1 MAKDPVCGMFV
12 EEKPES
18 IRYSKDGKEYYF
30 CSKQCLDEFTQPE
43 KELKKLK
50 MYVAISIALTI
61 PIVIFSLPHMLPT
74 QFGSLLPMDF
84 MHYSN
89 YVMLALATPL
99 QFWIGW
105 RFYRGLWDGI
115 KARASNMDTLIA
127 IGTTAA
133 YLYSATVTI
142 VPGSFPFESVYFET
156 AAIIITLI
164 LIGRLLE
171 TRTKEKASDA
181 VRKLLDL
188 QPKMAKVLRLRERG
202 DTEEIEIPIEQV
214 QEGDTMVI
222 RPGERIPTD
231 GIVIEGG
238 SSIDESAITGESI
251 PIDKK
256 REDHVIGATINKSGL
271 LKVKATKIG
280 QDTVL
285 SQIIALVEEA
295 RTGKAQMQ
303 RLVDQ
308 VAKYFVPAVLGI
320 AIGVGLGWYFV
331 GDIGVTFSLLAFVSI
346 IIIACP
352 CALGIAT
359 PAALMMGAGKGAENG
374 ILFKGGEYL
383 EIAKK
388 VKTIVFDKTGTLT
401 KGKPSITDI
410 IDLSGLGEHEI
421 LRLAAIA
428 ESGSEHPLGQ
438 AVVNGA
444 KEKGIMVTN
453 PESFEAVSGHGLRAR
468 YGDHMILIGNRKLM
482 HENSIPVNKDADR
495 SLMVFEMQGK
505 TATLIAIDNKLAGII
520 AIADTIKENAKQAI
534 DSLKSMGIKVI
545 MLTGDNERTA
555 KAVASKLGIDRV
567 IAQVLPKEKE
577 QVISR
582 LKSEG
587 GKKNAVAM
595 VGDGINDAPA
605 LAQADLGIAIGSGTD
620 VAKETGGIILIKDDI
635 KDVVTALD
643 LGRKTVSKIKQNLF
657 WAFAYNTGLIPIA
670 GGILVPFLGVGIFGW
685 LPMLAGL
692 AMAMS
697 SVTVVGNSILLGRYK
712 PRFAPTKP
720 KREEVYNEE
729 DLKKTYSLQSATR

>member
-12 EEKPES
+12 EEKPTS
-18 IRYSKDGKEYYF
+18 IRYSKDGREYYF
-30 CSKQCLDEFTQPE
+30 CSNQCLDEFTQPE

-61 PIVIFSLPHMLPT
+61 PIVIFSLPHMFPT
-74 QFGSLLPMDF
+74 QFDSFFSMDV

-89 YVMLALATPL
+89 YIMLALATPL

-142 VPGSFPFESVYFET
+142 IPAYFPFESVYFET

-188 QPKMAKVLRLRERG
+188 QPKMAKVIRKG
-202 DTEEIEIPIEQV
+202 GIEEEVPIEQV
-214 QEGDTMVI
+214 QEGEVVVI

-231 GIVIEGG
+231 GIVIEGS
-238 SSIDESAITGESI
+238 SSIDESAVTGESI
-251 PIDKK
+251 PVDKK
-256 REDHVIGATINKSGL
+256 KEDEVIGATINKSGL
-271 LKVKATKIG
+271 LKVKATKVG

-285 SQIIALVEEA
+285 SQIITLVEEA

-308 VAKYFVPAVLGI
+308 VAKYFVPAVLAI
-320 AIGVGLGWYFV
+320 AVGVGLGWYFI
-331 GDIGVTFSLLAFVSI
+331 GDIGVTFSLLAFVSV

-401 KGKPSITDI
+401 KGKPSVTDV
-410 IDLSGLGEHEI
+410 IDLSGGIIGENEL
-421 LRLAAIA
+421 LRLASIA

-438 AVVNGA
+438 AVVNKA
-444 KEKGIMVTN
+444 KEKGIVVVSN
-453 PESFEAVSGHGLRAR
+453 PDSFEAVSGHGLRAT
-468 YGDHMILIGNRKLM
+468 YAEHVVLIGNRKLM
-482 HENSIPVNKDADR
+482 DDNHISVTESIDNTLKQ
-495 SLMVFEMQGK
+495 LEIQGK
-505 TATLIAIDNKLAGII
+505 TATLVAINNKLSGTI
-520 AIADTIKENAKQAI
+520 ALADTIKENAKEAI
-534 DSLKSMGIKVI
+534 DILTKSMGVEVM

-555 KAVASKLGIDRV
+555 KAVASKLGISKV
-567 IAQVLPKEKE
+567 IAEVLPQEKEK
-577 QVISR
+577 VISK
-582 LKSEG
+582 LKDEEG
-587 GKKNAVAM
+587 KVVAM

-605 LAQADLGIAIGSGTD
+605 LARADLGIAIGSGTD
-620 VAKETGGIILIKDDI
+620 VAKETGGIILIKDDLR
-635 KDVVTALD
+635 DVVTALD
-643 LGRKTVSKIKQNLF
+643 LGRKTVTKIKQNLF
-657 WAFAYNTGLIPIA
+657 WAFAYNAGLIPIA
-670 GGILVPFLGVGIFGW
+670 GGILVPFMGVGIFGW

-712 PRFAPTKP
+712 PRFAIRKIKQKEIYSNKNLKQAYTPTQ
-720 KREEVYNEE
+720 
-729 DLKKTYSLQSATR
+729 TS